1 MKRFIFGII
10 AFVICLMVVGAFW
23 NLDTR
28 KEHGYDNYQKEM
40 AKREQRIKELEDSI
54 NSMQETLDF
63 YREAVMWLRKADYQK
78 ELAKREQ
85 RIKELE
91 DSINSM
97 QETLDFYREAV
108 MWLRKADD
116 KELQK
121 NIEFIRNIPTKMI
134 P

>member
-10 AFVICLMVVGAFW
+10 AFVICLIVVGTFW

-28 KEHGYDNYQKEM
+28 KEHGYDN
-40 AKREQRIKELEDSI
+40 
-54 NSMQETLDF
+54 
-63 YREAVMWLRKADYQK
+63 YQK

-91 DSINSM
+91 DSISNM

-121 NIEFIRNIPTKMI
+121 NIDFIRNVPTKMI

>member
-23 NLDTR
+23 NLDSR
-28 KEHGYDNYQKEM
+28 KEHGYD
-40 AKREQRIKELEDSI
+40 I
-54 NSMQETLDF
+54 
-63 YREAVMWLRKADYQK
+63 YQK

-91 DSINSM
+91 DSISNM

-121 NIEFIRNIPTKMI
+121 NIEFIRNVPIKMI

>member
-23 NLDTR
+23 NLDLR
-28 KEHGYDNYQKEM
+28 KEHGYDK
-40 AKREQRIKELEDSI
+40 
-54 NSMQETLDF
+54 
-63 YREAVMWLRKADYQK
+63 YQK

-91 DSINSM
+91 DSISNM

-121 NIEFIRNIPTKMI
+121 NIEFLRNIPTKMI

>member
-10 AFVICLMVVGAFW
+10 VFVICLIVVGTFW

-28 KEHGYDNYQKEM
+28 KEHGYDN
-40 AKREQRIKELEDSI
+40 
-54 NSMQETLDF
+54 
-63 YREAVMWLRKADYQK
+63 YQK

-91 DSINSM
+91 DSISNM

-121 NIEFIRNIPTKMI
+121 NIEFLRNIPTKMI

>member
-10 AFVICLMVVGAFW
+10 AFVICLMVVGTFW
-23 NLDTR
+23 NLDTK
-28 KEHGYDNYQKEM
+28 KEHGYDN
-40 AKREQRIKELEDSI
+40 
-54 NSMQETLDF
+54 
-63 YREAVMWLRKADYQK
+63 YQK

-91 DSINSM
+91 DSISNM

-121 NIEFIRNIPTKMI
+121 NIEFIRNVPTKMI

>member
-10 AFVICLMVVGAFW
+10 AFVICLMVVGTFW

-28 KEHGYDNYQKEM
+28 KEHGYDN
-40 AKREQRIKELEDSI
+40 
-54 NSMQETLDF
+54 
-63 YREAVMWLRKADYQK
+63 YQK

-91 DSINSM
+91 DSISNM

>member
-10 AFVICLMVVGAFW
+10 AFVICLMVVGTFW
-23 NLDTR
+23 NLDTK
-28 KEHGYDNYQKEM
+28 KEHGYDN
-40 AKREQRIKELEDSI
+40 
-54 NSMQETLDF
+54 
-63 YREAVMWLRKADYQK
+63 YQK

-91 DSINSM
+91 DSISNM

>member
-1 MKRFIFGII
+1 MKRFVFGII
-10 AFVICLMVVGAFW
+10 VFVICLIAVGTFW
-23 NLDTR
+23 NLDTK
-28 KEHGYDNYQKEM
+28 KEHGYDN
-40 AKREQRIKELEDSI
+40 
-54 NSMQETLDF
+54 
-63 YREAVMWLRKADYQK
+63 YQK

-91 DSINSM
+91 DSISNM

-121 NIEFIRNIPTKMI
+121 NIDFIRNIPTKMI

>member
-10 AFVICLMVVGAFW
+10 VFVICLMVVGAFW

-28 KEHGYDNYQKEM
+28 KEHGYDNYQKE
-40 AKREQRIKELEDSI
+40 
-54 NSMQETLDF
+54 
-63 YREAVMWLRKADYQK
+63 
-78 ELAKREQ
+78 LAKREQ

-91 DSINSM
+91 DSISNM

>member
-10 AFVICLMVVGAFW
+10 VFVICLIVVGTFW

-28 KEHGYDNYQKEM
+28 KEHGYDK
-40 AKREQRIKELEDSI
+40 
-54 NSMQETLDF
+54 
-63 YREAVMWLRKADYQK
+63 YQK

>member
-28 KEHGYDNYQKEM
+28 KEHGYDNYQKE
-40 AKREQRIKELEDSI
+40 
-54 NSMQETLDF
+54 
-63 YREAVMWLRKADYQK
+63 
-78 ELAKREQ
+78 LAKREQ

-91 DSINSM
+91 DSISNM

-121 NIEFIRNIPTKMI
+121 NIEFLRNVPTKMI

>member
-1 MKRFIFGII
+1 
-10 AFVICLMVVGAFW
+10 MVVVAFW
-23 NLDTR
+23 NLETK
-28 KEHGYDNYQKEM
+28 KEHGYDK
-40 AKREQRIKELEDSI
+40 
-54 NSMQETLDF
+54 
-63 YREAVMWLRKADYQK
+63 YQK

-91 DSINSM
+91 DSISNM

-121 NIEFIRNIPTKMI
+121 NIEFLRNIPTKMI

>member
-10 AFVICLMVVGAFW
+10 AFVICLIAVGTFW

-28 KEHGYDNYQKEM
+28 KEHGYDN
-40 AKREQRIKELEDSI
+40 
-54 NSMQETLDF
+54 
-63 YREAVMWLRKADYQK
+63 YQK

-91 DSINSM
+91 DSISNM

-121 NIEFIRNIPTKMI
+121 NIEFIRNVPTKMI

>member
-1 MKRFIFGII
+1 MKKFIFGVI
-10 AFVICLMVVGAFW
+10 AFVICLIAVGTFW
-23 NLDTR
+23 NLDTK
-28 KEHGYDNYQKEM
+28 KEHGYDN
-40 AKREQRIKELEDSI
+40 
-54 NSMQETLDF
+54 
-63 YREAVMWLRKADYQK
+63 YQK

-91 DSINSM
+91 DSISNM

>member
-1 MKRFIFGII
+1 MKRFIFCII

-28 KEHGYDNYQKEM
+28 KEHGYDNYQKE
-40 AKREQRIKELEDSI
+40 
-54 NSMQETLDF
+54 
-63 YREAVMWLRKADYQK
+63 
-78 ELAKREQ
+78 LAKREQ

-91 DSINSM
+91 DSISNM

>member
-1 MKRFIFGII
+1 
-10 AFVICLMVVGAFW
+10 MVVGTFW
-23 NLDTR
+23 NLDTK
-28 KEHGYDNYQKEM
+28 KEHGYDN
-40 AKREQRIKELEDSI
+40 
-54 NSMQETLDF
+54 
-63 YREAVMWLRKADYQK
+63 YQK

-91 DSINSM
+91 DSISNM

-121 NIEFIRNIPTKMI
+121 NIEFIRNVPTKMI

>member
-1 MKRFIFGII
+1 MKKFIFGGI
-10 AFVICLMVVGAFW
+10 ALVICLMVVGTFW
-23 NLDTR
+23 NLDTK
-28 KEHGYDNYQKEM
+28 KEHGYDN
-40 AKREQRIKELEDSI
+40 
-54 NSMQETLDF
+54 
-63 YREAVMWLRKADYQK
+63 YQK

-91 DSINSM
+91 DSISNM

-121 NIEFIRNIPTKMI
+121 NIEFLRNVPTKMI

>member
-23 NLDTR
+23 NLDLR
-28 KEHGYDNYQKEM
+28 KEHGYDN
-40 AKREQRIKELEDSI
+40 
-54 NSMQETLDF
+54 
-63 YREAVMWLRKADYQK
+63 YQK

-91 DSINSM
+91 DSISNM

-121 NIEFIRNIPTKMI
+121 DIEFLRNVPPSMI

>member
-1 MKRFIFGII
+1 MKKFIFGVIT
-10 AFVICLMVVGAFW
+10 FVLVLIVIGTFW
-23 NLDTR
+23 NLDLR
-28 KEHGYDNYQKEM
+28 KEHGYDK
-40 AKREQRIKELEDSI
+40 
-54 NSMQETLDF
+54 
-63 YREAVMWLRKADYQK
+63 YQK

-91 DSINSM
+91 DSISNM
-97 QETLDFYREAV
+97 KETLDFYREAV

-121 NIEFIRNIPTKMI
+121 DIDFIRNVPTKMI

>member
-23 NLDTR
+23 NLDLR
-28 KEHGYDNYQKEM
+28 KEHGYDK
-40 AKREQRIKELEDSI
+40 
-54 NSMQETLDF
+54 
-63 YREAVMWLRKADYQK
+63 YQK

-91 DSINSM
+91 DSISNM